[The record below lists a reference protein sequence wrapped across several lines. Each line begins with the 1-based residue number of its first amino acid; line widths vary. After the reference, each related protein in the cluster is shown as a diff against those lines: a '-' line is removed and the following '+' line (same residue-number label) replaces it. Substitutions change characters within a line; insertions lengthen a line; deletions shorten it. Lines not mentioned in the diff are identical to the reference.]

1 MDLGFWGWLYT
12 IALFSLGIIMLA
24 IPIAAACLIYRFIR
38 RKCPKYRFIGILL
51 IAAAVI
57 FTILSAYFAF
67 YPRDRFFVKLFE
79 ESSGT
84 SFPAGSTIIEKDAPY
99 PDIHG
104 DFTAAATA
112 IIPKGETGRLLG
124 SFSGDAG
131 FSATT
136 DGRGKTFYSR
146 GNENDSIRI
155 SLRLSENKDADTL
168 FFEYFTK

>member
-1 MDLGFWGWLYT
+1 
-12 IALFSLGIIMLA
+12 MLA

-38 RKCPKYRFIGILL
+38 RKYPKYRFIGILL

-57 FTILSAYFAF
+57 STILRAYFAF

-99 PDIHG
+99 PDLHG
-104 DFTAAATA
+104 DFTAVATA
-112 IIPKGETGRLLG
+112 IIPKDETRRLLG
-124 SFSGDAG
+124 SFSGDVG
-131 FSATT
+131 FSTAT
-136 DGRGKTFYSR
+136 DSLEKTFYSR
-146 GNENDSIRI
+146 SNENDSIRI
-155 SLRLSENKDADTL
+155 SLWPSKNKEADTL